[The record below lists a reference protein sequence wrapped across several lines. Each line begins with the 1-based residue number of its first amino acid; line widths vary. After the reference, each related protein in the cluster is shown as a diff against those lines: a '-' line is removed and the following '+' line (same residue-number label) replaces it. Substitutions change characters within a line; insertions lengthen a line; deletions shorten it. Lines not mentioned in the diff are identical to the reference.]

1 MTALIVGLLIF
12 LGTHSV
18 RIFADDWRT
27 RQIAR
32 LSEGKWKGLYS
43 VVSAVGLV
51 LIVWGFGLA
60 RSEPTFLWTPPLWTR
75 HVAALLTVP
84 AFILVAAA
92 YVPGNRIKAR
102 LGHPMVAGVKV
113 WAFAHLLANGT
124 LAGVVLF
131 GAFLAWAVAD
141 FASARRRD
149 RRAGTVYP
157 SGSLARDAVAAIVG
171 LVAWAVFAFPA
182 RLAHRV
188 RRSIGN
194 AA

>member
-1 MTALIVGLLIF
+1 MTMLILGLLIF
-12 LGTHSV
+12 LGAHSV
-18 RIFADDWRT
+18 RIFADGWRT
-27 RQIAR
+27 RQLAR
-32 LSEGKWKGLYS
+32 LGEGKWKGLYS

-51 LIVWGFGLA
+51 LIVWGYGLA
-60 RSEPTFLWTPPLWTR
+60 RAEPTVLWMPPLWTR

-84 AFILVAAA
+84 AFILIVAA
-92 YVPGNRIKAR
+92 YVPGNRIKAG

-124 LAGVVLF
+124 LAGVILF

-157 SGSLARDAVAAIVG
+157 AGTIARDAVAVIVG
-171 LVAWAVFAFPA
+171 LVAWAAFAFY
-182 RLAHRV
+182 LHGWLFGV
-188 RRSIGN
+188 RPFG
-194 AA
+194 

>member
-32 LSEGKWKGLYS
+32 LGEGKWKGLYS

-157 SGSLARDAVAAIVG
+157 SGSLPRDAVAAIVG
-171 LVAWAVFAFPA
+171 LVAWAVFAFF
-182 RLAHRV
+182 LHGWLIGV
-188 RRSIGN
+188 RPFG
-194 AA
+194 